1 MEFNDSNVCKRQ
13 LKFLQD
19 IAGCKCRTYGTVII
33 MKSERL
39 DMNLRVVRTDQVAA
53 LQTDPQQHMSSREYM
68 LWV

>member
-1 MEFNDSNVCKRQ
+1 MTPMSASDSLSFFRTLLVANV
-13 LKFLQD
+13 
-19 IAGCKCRTYGTVII
+19 GPYGTVII

-68 LWV
+68 L